1 MIYSHLKTLLPRDL
15 VVQRLRS
22 TAPGVLL
29 TFDDGP
35 HREVTPGVLER
46 LDKYNAKAVFFVI
59 GRRVQDAPQVLEQVQ
74 AGGHLIGNHSYLHED
89 RYVRANERPVKF
101 TEYYQ
106 DIKRCQ
112 TVIRSHTGKQP
123 LLFRPPGGRL
133 TPVTVFVPK
142 ILGLRC
148 VTWSQETE
156 DWRFRSAREAQ
167 LGAAALANA
176 TKPRDILL
184 LHDDNPY
191 VLDLLDFLLP
201 TLAHCRTDLASGVEY
216 L

>member
-1 MIYSHLKTLLPRDL
+1 MFYSGIKTLLPRHL
-15 VVQRLRS
+15 VIQRLRS

-46 LDKYNAKAVFFVI
+46 LDKYHAKAVFFVI
-59 GRRVQDAPQVLEQVQ
+59 GRRIQDAPQVLEDVQ
-74 AGGHLIGNHSYLHED
+74 AGGHLIGNHSYSHED
-89 RYVRANERPVKF
+89 RYVRASERSVKF
-101 TEYYQ
+101 GEYYK

-112 TVIRSHTGKQP
+112 TGIRKFTGKQP
-123 LLFRPPGGRL
+123 RLFRPPGGRL
-133 TPVTVFVPK
+133 TPVTLLVAK
-142 ILGLRC
+142 ALGLRC
-148 VTWSQETE
+148 VTWSKETG
-156 DWRFRSAREAQ
+156 DWRFRSSREAR
-167 LGAAALANA
+167 LGGVALAKA

-191 VLDLLDFLLP
+191 VLDLLDCLLP
-201 TLAHCRTDLASGVEY
+201 ELAQRRMDLASGVEY